1 MSGSRKQRLLT
12 VLVVFALLALA
23 LPAALPARAAVEIT
37 FWHAMTGNNGKVV
50 TGLVQAFN
58 DSHSDIHVTEQNKG
72 SSYNDA
78 LNNVIAAS
86 QQKQGPNIAQIFDL
100 GTPLAIDSG
109 FFVPIESLLTP
120 DQLKGIKD
128 DVVGPV
134 LSYFSIGGKLYSM
147 PWNNSNPLLYY
158 NKDMFKAAGLDSNKA
173 PATWQEVEQTCAK
186 IMAANAAPNCIT
198 MQIYGWYVEQ
208 WMALQGAELANNGNG
223 REGRATETNLT
234 SDAAKAI
241 MNWWKGLADK
251 KYWISTG
258 KPEDGTGSKQ
268 IFASK
273 QAAMIVDSTAALG
286 GLTKNAA
293 DAGFELGTGF
303 MPTNADVPRVGP
315 IVGGASLWVG
325 AGHPDE
331 ENKAAATFIL
341 WLLAPEQMAKWHQGT
356 GYLPITKSAQKL
368 LEGTDYFTKN
378 PGQRTAIDQ
387 LNAGKQTSAT
397 AGAIMGPF
405 PQIRTIVDQ
414 AIIQVTSGGNV
425 DDVLKDAKTKAD
437 AALAD
442 YNSRLSTPA
451 K

>member
-12 VLVVFALLALA
+12 AFVVLALCAVA
-23 LPAALPARAAVEIT
+23 LPGLRPAHAAVEIV
-37 FWHAMTGNNGKVV
+37 FWHAMNGNNGKVV
-50 TGLVQAFN
+50 TDLVQAFN
-58 DSHSDIHVTEQNKG
+58 DSHPDIHVTEQSKG
-72 SSYNDA
+72 STYNEA

-109 FFVPIESLLTP
+109 FFIPIESVLTA
-120 DQLKGIKD
+120 DQLKAVKD

-134 LSYFSIGGKLYSM
+134 LSYFTIGGKLYSM
-147 PWNNSNPLLYY
+147 PWNNSNPLLYF
-158 NKDMFKAAGLDSNKA
+158 NKDMFKAAGLDTSKA
-173 PATWQEVEQTCAK
+173 PATWQEIDQACEK
-186 IMAANAAPNCIT
+186 IMASNAAPNCIT
-198 MQIYGWYVEQ
+198 MQIYGWFVEQ

-223 REGRATETNLT
+223 RQGLATETNLT
-234 SDAAKAI
+234 SDAAKNI
-241 MNWWKGLADK
+241 MNWWKSLADK

-258 KPEDGTGSKQ
+258 KPEDGNGSKQ

-273 QAAMIVDSTAALG
+273 QAAMIIDSTGSLG
-286 GLTKNAA
+286 GLTQNAK

-303 MPTNADVPRVGP
+303 MPSNANIPRVGP
-315 IVGGASLWVG
+315 IIGGASLWIG
-325 AGHPDE
+325 AGHSDE

-341 WLLAPEQMAKWHQGT
+341 WLHQPEQMTKWHQGT
-356 GYLPITKSAQKL
+356 GYLPITKSAQKM
-368 LEGTDYFTKN
+368 LEGSDYFTKN

-387 LNAGKQTSAT
+387 LNAGQQTSAT
-397 AGAIMGPF
+397 AGAIMGAF

-414 AIIQVTSGGNV
+414 AIIDVTSGGNV
-425 DDVLKDAKTKAD
+425 DDVLKDAKAKAD

-442 YNSRLSTPA
+442 YNSRLATPA